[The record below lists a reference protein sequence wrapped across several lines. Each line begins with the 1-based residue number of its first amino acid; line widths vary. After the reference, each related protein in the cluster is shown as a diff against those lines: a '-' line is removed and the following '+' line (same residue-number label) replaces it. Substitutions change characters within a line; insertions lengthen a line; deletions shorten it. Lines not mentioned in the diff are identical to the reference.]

1 MVNSLNSENKIISL
15 EGNRIKKI
23 KSEASSNSEQFWA
36 ECAKNLIW
44 FKQWDKILDWNP
56 PFSKWFQGGKLNA
69 AHNCLDKHLKSN
81 TKNKSAIIWEGEN
94 GESITL
100 TYNQIYYKVN
110 QLAECLKKNW
120 N

>member
-44 FKQWDKILDWNP
+44 FKQWDKTLDWNP
-56 PFSKWFQGGKLNA
+56 PF
-69 AHNCLDKHLKSN
+69 
-81 TKNKSAIIWEGEN
+81 
-94 GESITL
+94 
-100 TYNQIYYKVN
+100 
-110 QLAECLKKNW
+110 
-120 N
+120 